1 MMRLVIATGI
11 LLCCVAP
18 ALAAEPSNPTT
29 PIAQPQGSPV
39 YWSQFML
46 RALGTYR
53 IGEPT
58 RLNYLEAAS
67 GAAAA
72 GAAATGAA
80 SSATAAG
87 PR

>member
-1 MMRLVIATGI
+1 MIRLTIAAGI
-11 LLCCVAP
+11 LLCCAAS
-18 ALAAEPSNPTT
+18 ALAAEPSNPIP
-29 PIAQPQGSPV
+29 PIAQPQGAPV

-46 RALGTYR
+46 RALTTYR
-53 IGEPT
+53 IGDPT
-58 RLNYLEAAS
+58 RLNYLEAAT